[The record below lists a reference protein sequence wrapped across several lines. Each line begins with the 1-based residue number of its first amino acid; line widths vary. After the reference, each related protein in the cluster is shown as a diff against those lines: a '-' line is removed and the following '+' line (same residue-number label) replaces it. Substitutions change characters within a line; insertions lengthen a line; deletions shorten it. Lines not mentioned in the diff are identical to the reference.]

1 MCGRYKV
8 TPGEFT
14 DLKVRFNLDEI
25 PLFKPRYNIA
35 PTQQAPVIANMEG
48 ANRVE
53 LLQWGLVPWWA
64 KDVSIGNRM
73 INARAESLAEKS
85 TFKRLL
91 SNRRCLVLADGFY
104 EWRKEGKGKVLMLF
118 KLKSGE
124 PLVLAGLWDAW
135 RQPDGE
141 TLRSYTIVTTEPNEC
156 SLRFTTACRS
166 YLAMVTRL
174 TGYAA
179 ARSITRFL
187 C

>member
-53 LLQWGLVPWWA
+53 LFQRGLVPWWA

-85 TFKRLL
+85 TLKAPAQQPRMAQ
-91 SNRRCLVLADGFY
+91 RRQ
-104 EWRKEGKGKVLMLF
+104 RQ
-118 KLKSGE
+118 SGNA
-124 PLVLAGLWDAW
+124 VQA
-135 RQPDGE
+135 
-141 TLRSYTIVTTEPNEC
+141 
-156 SLRFTTACRS
+156 
-166 YLAMVTRL
+166 
-174 TGYAA
+174 
-179 ARSITRFL
+179 
-187 C
+187 